1 MNKDTPMMRPST
13 MLPPT
18 HVPPPPQQPS
28 AIVPIIST
36 PAASTKA
43 TLVKTELQKR
53 NLHQYEERDDTYQDV
68 LNLQHKRHIELAQN
82 KKRAIELASLERRN
96 RMQPNGPIITFGP
109 GYQGYGNGKTGTRT
123 RIRFPHDKK
132 KKREFK
138 FPAEAIKEQ
147 ATKEDVLVPIR
158 IDLEHEGYKLRDT
171 FTWNLNEQLITP
183 EQFADVICEDLKLPQ
198 NIFMEQIAKAIK
210 EQIDDYN
217 LNASSMMKE
226 DTEESV
232 EQKSE
237 TLHTIAQESNDMPVT
252 LVDSHGKGIELR
264 TIIKLDITVGN
275 RELVDQFEWDIS
287 CPRNSPEEFANILTT
302 ELGLGGE
309 FKTAIAHSIREQIH
323 VYIKSLLLVG
333 YEFTNDSVIDD
344 EIRHSFLPR
353 LNHIVREHTSIEKF
367 TPSITELS
375 DAAVEKM
382 EKDRMREAR
391 RGTRARRGIVLPDRE
406 PQKTHRTGFS
416 VPPQQE
422 LTDEQLLNGNM
433 YDQIG
438 GSHKRSAA
446 LKARMNIA
454 AEAADTGEDILGNSN
469 MQSVISLG
477 SMNKFQS
484 MNDHQK
490 EPDPVVRIRRQT
502 TSTRIPP
509 VIIVTGIK
517 KEGRSPKIFDERPD
531 TSIKIIVLDLRDNQ
545 DANNEN
551 QSSSMAKEMPLSIW
565 ENVLQIGR
573 AYKPNQNTE
582 CAIQINTPTID
593 MPQIKRKPVQ
603 LQPTQYVSP
612 QIEQRLL
619 RKKTIPSP
627 SVPKPPVPK
636 PKKTVTFAKED
647 TVHQLDPENARRI
660 LEGENAHQPL
670 KTLSSVKKTSITLL
684 KPLQDKNRTNKILQK
699 QVYVDKEVKVEE
711 IEKTKY
717 TQPDRIKQMVI
728 DKHTKIGSKRSRA
741 NNDVEEG
748 DQANAEKKQKYS
760 NKILFKP
767 NAPALNIEI
776 TKEAEI
782 LEVQQETR
790 AKMAMLQTSESL
802 KEHQLGDPML
812 VAEYSGEIFG
822 YFFDAETRLMADPS
836 YALNLQHEVNWN
848 MRGVLIDWVIEI
860 HHLFQLLPETLFL
873 TVNIIDRFL
882 SLRTVVLSKLQLVGI
897 TSLFIATKFEEISC
911 PTIQDFLFMT
921 DNAVKE
927 DELIKAE
934 RFILQVLDFHLC
946 YPNPVNFLRRVC
958 TNESKS
964 DIHTRILAKYFM
976 EISCIDHRFIGIR
989 PSKIAAASLWLSKK
1003 MLATGK
1009 WNSNLSRLAG
1019 YTPEELKPT
1028 VEAMLDFLAQPVA
1041 HDAFFKKWATVDLS
1055 KASIFVRDW
1064 INRYY
1069 INE

>member
-1 MNKDTPMMRPST
+1 MN
-13 MLPPT
+13 
-18 HVPPPPQQPS
+18 
-28 AIVPIIST
+28 
-36 PAASTKA
+36 
-43 TLVKTELQKR
+43 
-53 NLHQYEERDDTYQDV
+53 
-68 LNLQHKRHIELAQN
+68 
-82 KKRAIELASLERRN
+82 
-96 RMQPNGPIITFGP
+96 
-109 GYQGYGNGKTGTRT
+109 
-123 RIRFPHDKK
+123 
-132 KKREFK
+132 
-138 FPAEAIKEQ
+138 
-147 ATKEDVLVPIR
+147 
-158 IDLEHEGYKLRDT
+158 
-171 FTWNLNEQLITP
+171 
-183 EQFADVICEDLKLPQ
+183 
-198 NIFMEQIAKAIK
+198 
-210 EQIDDYN
+210 
-217 LNASSMMKE
+217 
-226 DTEESV
+226 
-232 EQKSE
+232 
-237 TLHTIAQESNDMPVT
+237 
-252 LVDSHGKGIELR
+252 
-264 TIIKLDITVGN
+264 
-275 RELVDQFEWDIS
+275 
-287 CPRNSPEEFANILTT
+287 
-302 ELGLGGE
+302 
-309 FKTAIAHSIREQIH
+309 
-323 VYIKSLLLVG
+323 
-333 YEFTNDSVIDD
+333 
-344 EIRHSFLPR
+344 
-353 LNHIVREHTSIEKF
+353 
-367 TPSITELS
+367 
-375 DAAVEKM
+375 
-382 EKDRMREAR
+382 
-391 RGTRARRGIVLPDRE
+391 
-406 PQKTHRTGFS
+406 
-416 VPPQQE
+416 
-422 LTDEQLLNGNM
+422 
-433 YDQIG
+433 
-438 GSHKRSAA
+438 
-446 LKARMNIA
+446 
-454 AEAADTGEDILGNSN
+454 
-469 MQSVISLG
+469 
-477 SMNKFQS
+477 
-484 MNDHQK
+484 
-490 EPDPVVRIRRQT
+490 
-502 TSTRIPP
+502 
-509 VIIVTGIK
+509 
-517 KEGRSPKIFDERPD
+517 
-531 TSIKIIVLDLRDNQ
+531 
-545 DANNEN
+545 
-551 QSSSMAKEMPLSIW
+551 
-565 ENVLQIGR
+565 
-573 AYKPNQNTE
+573 
-582 CAIQINTPTID
+582 
-593 MPQIKRKPVQ
+593 
-603 LQPTQYVSP
+603 TQ
-612 QIEQRLL
+612 R
-619 RKKTIPSP
+619 
-627 SVPKPPVPK
+627 
-636 PKKTVTFAKED
+636 
-647 TVHQLDPENARRI
+647 ENARRI

-684 KPLQDKNRTNKILQK
+684 KPLQDKNRNALKDPNSNNNNNITTTSKGTNKILQK

-717 TQPDRIKQMVI
+717 TQPDVEESIKTEFFNDNKTRYKAKEKQEEEEEFMAIVPILPIIVPKRIKQMVI